1 MRTVYKIT
9 FYELGLSKM
18 RSVFLQSQE
27 PYPAMHPGDTLN
39 AKSVQGLAAFSPL
52 LEILHAQAHIST
64 LMRGET
70 HHQCLV
76 FTRAYHP
83 HGQGTE
89 IPVLDLTLLTNRHM
103 MGAL

>member
-1 MRTVYKIT
+1 MYKIT

-18 RSVFLQSQE
+18 RSVFLQSQA
-27 PYPAMHPGDTLN
+27 PYPVMHPGDMLD
-39 AKSVQGLAAFSPL
+39 AKEVNGLAAFSPL
-52 LEILHAQAHIST
+52 LEILHAQVHVSALI
-64 LMRGET
+64 RGET

-83 HGQGTE
+83 QGQAVE
-89 IPVLDLTLLTNRHM
+89 IPVQDLTRLTNCHM